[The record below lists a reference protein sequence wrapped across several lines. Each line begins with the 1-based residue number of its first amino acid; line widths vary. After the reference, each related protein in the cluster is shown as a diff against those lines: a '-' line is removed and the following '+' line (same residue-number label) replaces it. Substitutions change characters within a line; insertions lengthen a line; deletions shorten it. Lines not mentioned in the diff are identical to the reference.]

1 VETASGFRR
10 AIRGVTLLCALVI
23 ISPLVAM
30 VLFSF
35 SGQVEAIPSI
45 WTTKWYTFNSGDVLS
60 SVAHTLE
67 ISVPAVLIALVI
79 AAPLSYAM
87 ARWSFP
93 GKQFINQMILL
104 PMLVPGT
111 VLGLALLE
119 LYNTGFMARIPGLTF
134 LIAAHV
140 VVVLPVVARPIIA
153 ALEQMDVELE
163 TASMSLGAN
172 PTQTVRKVT
181 VPIVFPTVLV
191 GAIFGLARSITDFA
205 ITLFLVPVGFLPMSI
220 KIYNSTN
227 YSIPQLTSSNAVIL
241 LVLSLI
247 VVGLGEVAARRT
259 SRG

>member
-1 VETASGFRR
+1 VERTSGFRR
-10 AIRGVTLLCALVI
+10 TIRGATLLCVVTILF
-23 ISPLVAM
+23 PLVSM
-30 VLFSF
+30 IFFSF
-35 SGQVEAIPSI
+35 SGTVQAVPSI
-45 WTTKWYTFNSGDVLS
+45 WTTKWYTFNSGDVVS
-60 SVAHTLE
+60 SVVHTLE
-67 ISVPAVLIALVI
+67 ISVPAVAIALLV

-87 ARWSFP
+87 ARWAFP
-93 GKQFINQMILL
+93 GKQLINQLILL

-111 VLGLALLE
+111 VLGLSLLE
-119 LYNTGFMARIPGLTF
+119 LYNTGFMSRIPGLAF

-163 TASMSLGAN
+163 TASMSLGAT

-205 ITLFLVPVGFLPMSI
+205 VTLFLVPVGFVPMSI

-247 VVGLGEVAARRT
+247 VVGIGEIAARRT
-259 SRG
+259 SGG

>member
-1 VETASGFRR
+1 MR
-10 AIRGVTLLCALVI
+10 AVTLLCVLVI
-23 ISPLVAM
+23 VLPLVAM
-30 VLFSF
+30 VFFSL
-35 SGQVEAIPSI
+35 SGKVEAVPTV

-60 SVAHTLE
+60 SVLHSLE
-67 ISVPAVLIALVI
+67 ISVPAVAIALVV
-79 AAPLSYAM
+79 AAPLSFAM

-93 GKQFINQMILL
+93 GKQLINQMILL

-119 LYNTGFMARIPGLTF
+119 LYNTGFMSRIPGLVF

-140 VVVLPVVARPIIA
+140 VIVLPVVSRPIIA

-163 TASMSLGAN
+163 TASMSLGAS
-172 PTQTVRKVT
+172 PAQTVRRVT
-181 VPIVFPTVLV
+181 APIVFPTVVV

-205 ITLFLVPVGFLPMSI
+205 ITLFLVPVDFVPMAI

-241 LVLSLI
+241 LALSLI
-247 VVGLGEVAARRT
+247 VVGLGEIAARRT
-259 SRG
+259 SGSRSN

>member
-1 VETASGFRR
+1 MEKASGFRR
-10 AIRGVTLLCALVI
+10 AIRVATLLCAVVVI
-23 ISPLVAM
+23 LPLIAM
-30 VLFSF
+30 VFFSL
-35 SGQVEAIPSI
+35 SKEVQAVPST
-45 WTTKWYTFNSGDVLS
+45 WTTKWYTFNSGDVVS
-60 SVAHTLE
+60 SVVHTLQ
-67 ISVPAVLIALVI
+67 ISVPAVAIALLVS
-79 AAPLSYAM
+79 APLSFAM

-93 GKQFINQMILL
+93 GKQIINQLILL

-119 LYNTGFMARIPGLTF
+119 LYNTGFMSRIPGLAF

-163 TASMSLGAN
+163 TASMSLGAT
-172 PTQTVRKVT
+172 PAQTVRKVT
-181 VPIVFPTVLV
+181 VRIVLPTVLV

-205 ITLFLVPVGFLPMSI
+205 MTLFLVPVGFVPMAI

-241 LVLSLI
+241 LVLSLV
-247 VVGLGEVAARRT
+247 VVGAGEVAARRT
-259 SRG
+259 TGE